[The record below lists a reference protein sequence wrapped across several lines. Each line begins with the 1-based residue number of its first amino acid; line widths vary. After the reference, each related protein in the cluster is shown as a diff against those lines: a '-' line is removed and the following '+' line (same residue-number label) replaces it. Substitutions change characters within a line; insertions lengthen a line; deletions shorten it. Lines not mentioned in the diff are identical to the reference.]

1 MRKIPRK
8 YSGVVMGAIMSI
20 AMGSMMSLVVTYL
33 NLGLVDDFVQRWLV
47 AFAGVLPIGFP
58 VSLIVTPI
66 VKALIDRI
74 SD

>member
-1 MRKIPRK
+1 
-8 YSGVVMGAIMSI
+8 MSI